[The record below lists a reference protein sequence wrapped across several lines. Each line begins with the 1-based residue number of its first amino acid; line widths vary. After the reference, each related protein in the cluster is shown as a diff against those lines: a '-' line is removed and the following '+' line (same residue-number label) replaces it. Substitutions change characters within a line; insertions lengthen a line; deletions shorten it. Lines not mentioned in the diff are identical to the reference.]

1 LAGKQ
6 ADHESAVHSKNDTTV
21 KSETD
26 LHSIKPKIHSNSEIS
41 GLHKEIKD
49 LEKELRN
56 LEAIRVRLAQ
66 DKDAT
71 ITKLEDDLVSKAQL
85 LRDSES
91 LKKKEMDQL
100 KDEIS
105 HLEKALKVTNTEHEK
120 QIKEKTDGFAI
131 TEKN

>member
-6 ADHESAVHSKNDTTV
+6 ADQESAVHSKNDTIV

-71 ITKLEDDLVSKAQL
+71 IAKLEDDLLSKAQL

-100 KDEIS
+100 KD
-105 HLEKALKVTNTEHEK
+105 
-120 QIKEKTDGFAI
+120 
-131 TEKN
+131 